1 MGETL
6 VVSLQKKVA
15 IFSLIVDPLVYLYL
29 HMYIKVYISKRKPN
43 EPIPR
48 KNKYM
53 YMIYAFSIPIRTLI
67 II

>member
-6 VVSLQKKVA
+6 VVSLQEKVA

-29 HMYIKVYISKRKPN
+29 HMYIKVYISNRKPH

-53 YMIYAFSIPIRTLI
+53 YMIYVFSIPNRTLTI
-67 II
+67 M